1 MLSVDAPC
9 ESGPH
14 LLMRCSLT
22 LLWFGLVDFCF
33 MGSFPAL
40 FRQVWAFLAALL
52 CCSMGAMCPH
62 LVWLSPPLVATH
74 SVMGLTKK

>member
-1 MLSVDAPC
+1 MLSGDAPC

-14 LLMRCSLT
+14 SLMRCSLT

-40 FRQVWAFLAALL
+40 FRQVWTFLAALL
-52 CCSMGAMCPH
+52 CCSMGAMCLHP
-62 LVWLSPPLVATH
+62 V
-74 SVMGLTKK
+74 